1 MSDPSASPVT
11 TSTKPWW
18 LPDRKVYAG
27 GIAGVLAFA
36 ILSIARH
43 FGYDLQPIADSIFGP
58 GAINIL
64 AVLTGAFTAGVSY
77 IIPPSERDIVN
88 KLNNRIVA
96 LGLADPGVPVT
107 PIGIAVEAK
116 KVDAKAAA
124 VDPNAG
130 NFSDSQR

>member
-1 MSDPSASPVT
+1 MTDPATVPT

-36 ILSIARH
+36 ILSVARH
-43 FGYDLQPIADSIFGP
+43 FGYDLQPMADTIFGP
-58 GAINIL
+58 GTINIL
-64 AVLTGAFTAGVSY
+64 AVLTGAITAGVSY
-77 IIPPSERDIVN
+77 VIPASERDIVN

-107 PIGIAVEAK
+107 QGGIAVEAK
-116 KVDAKAAA
+116 KVDAKAA
-124 VDPNAG
+124 VDAGPNPGTTALY
-130 NFSDSQR
+130 